1 MERVPVAVLI
11 SGSGTNMAAL
21 LYAAR
26 ADDCPYEIVLVA
38 SNKPEAGGLKLAA
51 AEGVPTFALPHKG
64 MERAAHDQAMDAA
77 IRASGAQYVALA
89 GYMRI
94 LTPEFVSGWEGR
106 MVNVHPSLLPKYKGL
121 HTHDR
126 AIEAGDSHGGCTV
139 HLVTAELD
147 DGPVLGQTQVAI
159 LPGDTADSLA
169 ARVLIAE
176 HQLYSRCLAALVSR
190 ETSPDHLVA
199 QVRALAMVLPEAE
212 ETLSSRVLIAEHQLY
227 SRCLAK
233 LVSREA
239 SPEYLVGRV
248 RILALALPQADEV
261 LSHGMP
267 CFGVTKGKKFGYVS
281 QDHHGDGK
289 TALLVKISGP
299 DEQAQLIEH
308 DPERY
313 YRPAYFGDGWIAM
326 RLDLGRNDWDE
337 IREWLARSWRSV
349 APKKLAALAEFL
361 G

>member
-1 MERVPVAVLI
+1 MPERAKVAVLI

-21 LYAAR
+21 LYASR
-26 ADDCPYEIVLVA
+26 AADCPYEIVLVG
-38 SNKPEAGGLKLAA
+38 SNKPDAGGLKLAM

-64 MERAAHDQAMDAA
+64 MERLDHDMAMDAA

-106 MVNVHPSLLPKYKGL
+106 MVNIHPSLLPKYKGL
-121 HTHDR
+121 HTHER

-147 DGPVLGQTQVAI
+147 DGPVLGQTAVAI

-190 ETSPDHLVA
+190 ETSPDHMVA
-199 QVRALAMVLPEAE
+199 QVRQ
-212 ETLSSRVLIAEHQLY
+212 R
-227 SRCLAK
+227 
-233 LVSREA
+233 
-239 SPEYLVGRV
+239 
-248 RILALALPQADEV
+248 ALALPEADEV
-261 LSHGMP
+261 VSHGMP
-267 CFGVTKGKKFGYVS
+267 CFGIVKGKKFAYVS

-289 TALLVKISGP
+289 TALLVKISGT
-299 DEQAQLIEH
+299 DEQAQLIEN

-326 RLDLGRNDWDE
+326 RLDRGRNDWDE
-337 IREWLARSWRSV
+337 IGEWLVRSWRSV
-349 APKKLAALAEFL
+349 APKKLTGLMDAAEEF
-361 G
+361 